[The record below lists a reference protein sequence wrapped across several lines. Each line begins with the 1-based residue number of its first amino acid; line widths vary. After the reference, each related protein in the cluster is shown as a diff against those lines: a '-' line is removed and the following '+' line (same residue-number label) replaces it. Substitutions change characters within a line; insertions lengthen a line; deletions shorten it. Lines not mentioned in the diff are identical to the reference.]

1 MKHMV
6 FKNEDKRMAVNAAK
20 ENNKL
25 KLELDNGD
33 LVRFEEVIKAWNFK
47 NEQAFLRFVVSLLI
61 ETEDKSLWMKS
72 NGEITK
78 VEPADHSIE
87 K

>member
-1 MKHMV
+1 MV

>member
-1 MKHMV
+1 
-6 FKNEDKRMAVNAAK
+6 MAVVATQEGK
-20 ENNKL
+20 KL

-33 LVRFEEVIKAWNFK
+33 LIKFQQVIKEWNFR

-61 ETEDKSLWMKS
+61 ETEGKELWMKS

-78 VEPADHSIE
+78 VAPADHSIE
-87 K
+87 KNHE